1 MHCSGVTVTEITH
14 DTISEIATM
23 LNKVAQYSPAF
34 SSELK
39 IG

>member
-1 MHCSGVTVTEITH
+1 MHCSGVTVTEMIQE
-14 DTISEIATM
+14 TISEIATTE
-23 LNKVAQYSPAF
+23 NSVAQYSPAL